1 MIDMFH
7 YSLIWLLLGSLI
19 LAIYIIFD
27 ADISN
32 ALFWWAL
39 GGIPIIVNCI
49 VCILKRITAKRQE
62 AEQQEAEQK
71 HKNRLQ
77 K

>member
-32 ALFWWAL
+32 AFFWWVL
-39 GGIPIIVNCI
+39 GGISIIVNCLAR
-49 VCILKRITAKRQE
+49 ILRRIITKR
-62 AEQQEAEQK
+62 QEAEQK
-71 HKNRLQ
+71 HKN
-77 K
+77 KK

>member
-32 ALFWWAL
+32 AFFWWVL
-39 GGIPIIVNCI
+39 GGIPIIVNCLAR
-49 VCILKRITAKRQE
+49 ILRRIITKR
-62 AEQQEAEQK
+62 QEAEQK
-71 HKNRLQ
+71 HKN
-77 K
+77 KK

>member
-32 ALFWWAL
+32 AFISNAFFWWVL
-39 GGIPIIVNCI
+39 GGIPIIVNCLAR
-49 VCILKRITAKRQE
+49 ILRRIITKR
-62 AEQQEAEQK
+62 QEAEQK
-71 HKNRLQ
+71 HKN
-77 K
+77 KK

>member
-49 VCILKRITAKRQE
+49 ARILKRITAKRQE

>member
-39 GGIPIIVNCI
+39 GGIPIIVNYI